1 MDTLITNNALCLQ
14 LASISQEKD
23 TGAQLVESAGLEVRP
38 SLWLGINLQI
48 PLNSQVLGEKGIRS
62 NQVTMDTHAPHI
74 PSPKLLL
81 ELLVCSR
88 LELVFRFTSVTAEC
102 QQLVMTLFWTFSQV
116 PASG

>member
-1 MDTLITNNALCLQ
+1 MDTLITNNALYLQ

-23 TGAQLVESAGLEVRP
+23 TGAQPVENAGLEVRP

-48 PLNSQVLGEKGIRS
+48 PLNFQVLGEKGGIRS

-88 LELVFRFTSVTAEC
+88 RELV
-102 QQLVMTLFWTFSQV
+102 L
-116 PASG
+116 